1 MVPLFRGVA
10 HLPQWFGLEVKRR
23 NWTRLFLF
31 PQSIWIKPSVITC
44 IYTYA
49 YNIHVH
55 RHIYIYIY
63 IYIYILYIL
72 YIWYLLFSFY
82 MLYVTGRWQKEHLH

>member
-49 YNIHVH
+49 YNIHVY

-63 IYIYILYIL
+63 IYIL